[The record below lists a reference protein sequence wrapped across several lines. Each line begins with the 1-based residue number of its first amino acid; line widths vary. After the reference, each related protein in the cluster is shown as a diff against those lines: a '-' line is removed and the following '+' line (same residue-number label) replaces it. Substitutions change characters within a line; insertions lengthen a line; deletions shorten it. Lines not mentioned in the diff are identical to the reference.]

1 MSQGKSLVLIVV
13 CLLSIALLA
22 SAAQYKFGIA
32 DTRRLTFSEPVRVG
46 DVMLPKGDYE
56 VTHSMQG
63 MDHIMVFRQL
73 NARQPAEVR
82 VKCQLVPLPRK
93 AEQTQQEFVINAAN
107 ERVLHTLIFQG
118 DTAQH
123 VF

>member
-1 MSQGKSLVLIVV
+1 MSHWKSLALIVV
-13 CLLSIALLA
+13 CILSIALLA

-32 DTRRLTFSEPVRVG
+32 DTRHLTFTEPTRVG
-46 DVMLPKGDYE
+46 DVLLPKGDYE
-56 VTHSMQG
+56 VTHTMQG
-63 MDHIMVFRQL
+63 ADHIMLFKQL
-73 NARQPAEVR
+73 NTKQPVEAR
-82 VKCQLVPLPRK
+82 VKCQLVPLTRK
-93 AEQTQQEFVINAAN
+93 ADQTQQEFVINAKN